1 MLIVAAKY
9 FFGPSKYPIEY
20 LDLIW
25 SYVGIGHLTTVHN
38 YPPFHSFL
46 TNKMHARIQKTVSGA
61 PKDNCVCRG
70 GDEFFAVSYVILR
83 FLALHIN
90 IEVPKSAKLAL

>member
-9 FFGPSKYPIEY
+9 FFRPSKYPIEY

-38 YPPFHSFL
+38 YLPFHSFL
-46 TNKMHARIQKTVSGA
+46 TIKCMRGSRKLFQWLRRIIVFA
-61 PKDNCVCRG
+61 G